1 MDRLEPQARALAAS
15 RTRGGVTRRR
25 VGGAMLIAGGGL
37 GLSALAGP
45 HLSRGGDLPIA
56 IVSAIA
62 ILIGALL
69 LVRPRAVPRWATPLI
84 TALGTV
90 LISLGILTAG
100 VGGEDVADG
109 EMLYLLVVLYAFYF
123 LTPRAGSVAAP
134 VHRRR
139 LRLGAVHRRGTGRG
153 GGALARHDGDLDVA
167 GMLVRS
173 LNARVDGLVD
183 ELDANARRDPLTGT
197 LNRRGLDERLGIELA
212 RTRRIDDPLAVV
224 VADLDGLK
232 AINDRHGHA
241 AGDECLQLAAEVM
254 AAGLRDVDVLARTG
268 GDEFVILLP
277 SCDPGGGLEVA
288 EQLGA
293 RVRERSSTESWP
305 VTMSMGVAGAPPL
318 PLDPEA
324 LLGAAD
330 SALYRAK
337 ALGRNRASLAG
348 PAEVRRALSLD

>member
-123 LTPRAGSVAAP
+123 LTPREAA
-134 VHRRR
+134 VQ
-139 LRLGAVHRRGTGRG
+139 LLFIGAAYGWVLSTDVELDAAAARWLVTMGT
-153 GGALARHDGDLDVA
+153 LSVA